1 VQCHLGA
8 GELRRKDVSDLLPRK
23 IVNPVKHRPEQR
35 AADLQDRCE
44 NSGGQHL
51 MGRPPSAMECGGE
64 AQNYQNNVSL
74 FLSL

>member
-1 VQCHLGA
+1 MQCHWGA
-8 GELRRKDVSDLLPRK
+8 GELRKKDVFDLLPQE
-23 IVNPVKHRPEQR
+23 IVNPVKHRQEQT
-35 AADLQDRCE
+35 AADPQDRCE
-44 NSGGQHL
+44 NSGGQRL